1 MFAVV
6 YSSHNIHVELIIVLF
21 SVVYVSPVVDTQV
34 GRQVQIH
41 RLAVYESLKEYLKGE
56 LSVAYFNAFFDFNIC
71 CVFSGVCQLYSEQRA
86 MRMKRIV
93 DRKRMYAVLALS
105 SPSLSLSLSLSSP
118 PPPSSLPFHSSLLS
132 SCLQFFLSFFLSFRL
147 QPEEHKKLLL
157 LEEPPS
163 LRKDSDKERSRSTT
177 PSIHIEDSTDD
188 SRENED
194 KQTEREVST
203 ATTSDSV
210 LPKPHRVEATVKGSD
225 SANSL
230 GVLANSDSGEGGGGV
245 LDDGLT
251 EEERETVKFNYA
263 CAVLY
268 DSR

>member
-1 MFAVV
+1 M
-6 YSSHNIHVELIIVLF
+6 
-21 SVVYVSPVVDTQV
+21 
-34 GRQVQIH
+34 
-41 RLAVYESLKEYLKGE
+41 
-56 LSVAYFNAFFDFNIC
+56 
-71 CVFSGVCQLYSEQRA
+71 
-86 MRMKRIV
+86 
-93 DRKRMYAVLALS
+93 
-105 SPSLSLSLSLSSP
+105 
-118 PPPSSLPFHSSLLS
+118 
-132 SCLQFFLSFFLSFRL
+132 

-157 LEEPPS
+157 LKEPPS

-177 PSIHIEDSTDD
+177 PSIHIEDCTDD

-210 LPKPHRVEATVKGSD
+210 LPKPHRVEATVRGSD

-251 EEERETVKFNYA
+251 EEEREMVKFNYML
-263 CAVLY
+263 VLY
-268 DSR
+268 FMIVSR